1 MTSFT
6 TPDRYS
12 KVSQRNG
19 PAVWFGNTS
28 GRSAVYFKHRLGDDS
43 NFTKTIAERGI

>member
-1 MTSFT
+1 MTSLT

-12 KVSQRNG
+12 KASQRNG

-28 GRSAVYFKHRLGDDS
+28 GRFAVYFKHRLGDDS
-43 NFTKTIAERGI
+43 NFSKTIVERGI